1 MHLAP
6 HGAFHLRKLRCC
18 RRSHRDNKG
27 AKVPDTFAPLS
38 FVVEGSL
45 FQLFKGSAELVWAG
59 SAFCATAD
67 AIETFDDVVDMLT
80 AY

>member
-1 MHLAP
+1 MTVKDYP
-6 HGAFHLRKLRCC
+6 
-18 RRSHRDNKG
+18 
-27 AKVPDTFAPLS
+27 VPIVTL